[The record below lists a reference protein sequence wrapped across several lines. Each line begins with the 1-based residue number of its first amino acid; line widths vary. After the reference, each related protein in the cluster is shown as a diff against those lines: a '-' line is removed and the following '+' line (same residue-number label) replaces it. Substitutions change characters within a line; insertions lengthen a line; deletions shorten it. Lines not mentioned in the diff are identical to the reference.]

1 MSDTPS
7 KAAMR
12 AAKIIMNGKKK
23 LDTEYGEKTQIG
35 IADLIDRETLVKEA
49 FESLSLMERAG
60 HMLMALH
67 NDSTDYD
74 VERAEA
80 EFAKAREAADRLRAL
95 VRSLGRKHM
104 EGE

>member
-12 AAKIIMNGKKK
+12 AAKIIMNGEKVI
-23 LDTEYGEKTQIG
+23 DTDYGTKTQRG
-35 IADLIDRETLVKEA
+35 LADLIDRESLVKEA
-49 FESLSLMERAG
+49 FEALYQMEMAG
-60 HMLMALH
+60 HRLMALH
-67 NDSTDYD
+67 NDSEPYD

-80 EFAKAREAADRLRAL
+80 EFAAAREFANRLRL
-95 VRSLGRKHM
+95 KYI